1 MQIRR
6 FVRKVNIL
14 VIVLPLYQRNVA
26 QQIAIAAHSVCMYDE
41 LYEILVRSQWNLS
54 LVTQVMLN
62 QVDIRLRD
70 LNHSIETINLSNK
83 IMNFDRYILVIISN
97 DRRGS
102 SLNIKHC

>member
-41 LYEILVRSQWNLS
+41 LYEIFGE
-54 LVTQVMLN
+54 VTM
-62 QVDIRLRD
+62 
-70 LNHSIETINLSNK
+70 E
-83 IMNFDRYILVIISN
+83 FIIS
-97 DRRGS
+97 DTSYVKS
-102 SLNIKHC
+102 SRY